1 MASEMQV
8 TPFRG
13 TDIEKRYMYYWYVA
27 QRELL
32 EQDRA
37 QMKMAE
43 NITHPEMHSFGIATL
58 FGGVLGAKYPMLP
71 RHLVELGRD
80 VERIK
85 HIDKMCERIPNPDCY
100 VHKKNGDVD
109 WTRLRPEKDRKG
121 LPLTIPDTDPNN
133 RDGMRL
139 LEPYIIRLKTKF
151 SIMEYRAF
159 RATPIRKW
167 LKMPEQPEDA
177 PKQSGGFAQ
186 LLKRA
191 QGGTS
196 EPATTDVSE

>member
-13 TDIEKRYMYYWYVA
+13 TDIEKRYMYYWYIA

-37 QMKMAE
+37 QLKMAE
-43 NITHPEMHSFGIATL
+43 GVTHPELHNFGMATM

-71 RHLVELGRD
+71 RHLIELGRD

-85 HIDKMCERIPNPDCY
+85 HIDVMCDREPNPDY
-100 VHKKNGDVD
+100 YQSNKKTGTVFWDKP
-109 WTRLRPEKDRKG
+109 LPPEQREG
-121 LPLTIPDTDPNN
+121 IPPTIPDMESKNGW
-133 RDGMRL
+133 RM
-139 LEPYIIRLKTKF
+139 LEPYLIRLRTKF

-167 LKMPEQPEDA
+167 LTMPEQPVEQ
-177 PKQSGGFAQ
+177 PKEAGGLSQ

-191 QGGTS
+191 QGGGS
-196 EPATTDVSE
+196 ESSTDTGVSE